1 LYEDLIK
8 EITVFKNNNIKTEP
22 IPERVY
28 ELCKLVSQG
37 DINEKDA
44 RQKLEPK
51 SLNSGSYFGSIREV
65 CVEELN
71 LIKKDGDILSFNG
84 DKKVLKNM
92 DSFRLYCNSKVFL
105 EDNNDFYKIV
115 SCFMDAN
122 DNWLSYSTITDTKI
136 RSEVKE
142 KTKIQLVTEPMMLG
156 TRFWMSFLG
165 FGYVQEKDN
174 SYIYFLPN
182 MHTAL
187 QDFCTLAEFEKNHE
201 YTVQEFCMKI
211 WPFAR
216 VSLNDVHTTR
226 TFNLAISNALRSMH
240 DNKEIALK
248 KNSDSKETWFLSTDP
263 THEFIDAITHIV
275 FKGVKRG

>member
-1 LYEDLIK
+1 M
-8 EITVFKNNNIKTEP
+8 FKNNIKTEP

-51 SLNSGSYFGSIREV
+51 SLNSGSSNYFGSIREV

-71 LIKKDGDILSFNG
+71 LIKKDGDILSFIG
-84 DKKVLKNM
+84 DKKVIKNM

-105 EDNNDFYKIV
+105 NVNNDFYKIV
-115 SCFMDAN
+115 GCFLDTN
-122 DNWLSYSTITDTKI
+122 DNWMNYSTITDTKI

-165 FGYVQEKDN
+165 FGYVQEKDK

-182 MHTAL
+182 MHVAL
-187 QDFCTLAEFEKNHE
+187 QDFCTLAEFKKNQE
-201 YTVQEFCMKI
+201 YTVQEFCEKI
-211 WPFAR
+211 WLFAR

-226 TFNLAISNALRSMH
+226 IFNLAMSNALRSMH

-248 KNSDSKETWFLSTDP
+248 KNSDSKETWFLITDP